1 MQLWG
6 GFTAPEVHYELS
18 TGGCSGMSPY
28 NRSSCKAPN
37 GRAAASVTLGN
48 GGGPGGFIPVPD
60 ADGYLK
66 FYPLKPEIDAPT
78 LLYHEIGGGGRRGT
92 FTPLECVGPRESSK
106 RSWAFDFGGLTI
118 RPTSCLSFET
128 DPDWE
133 KHFFVCVQPTE
144 CTNPAGAELQRD
156 CMVHAE
162 RHAVIPFEGEST
174 WTSPEASDNWGPH
187 YHNLDSAKIRWKI
200 CCGCG
205 APTTPPEPETDCKD
219 PSQYQAQVDRLANIS
234 RCDSEDLKKKKAEF
248 QHYWSQ
254 AQMFRSDFDLVVR
267 SCVEFN
273 LAKTLLSYLVGKGE
287 LDTVKDFVLIEAVL
301 EKIVNQDPTA
311 VLNFSNL
318 EVEVGGQMT
327 SVDVAALW
335 ETAAKI
341 REAVNT
347 IGEIGSEEE
356 LGTRLNNCAGTPMVS
371 DLVWQGAKDYL
382 RNFKAAT
389 EMMPE
394 LQKLTGDIE
403 HTDEDR
409 WKAEND
415 LYQACLQYAKCKGIP
430 PNCTPPPHGPTAPAP
445 GKCVRPTGPPGASA
459 EQ

>member
-1 MQLWG
+1 ML
-6 GFTAPEVHYELS
+6 
-18 TGGCSGMSPY
+18 
-28 NRSSCKAPN
+28 
-37 GRAAASVTLGN
+37 
-48 GGGPGGFIPVPD
+48 
-60 ADGYLK
+60 
-66 FYPLKPEIDAPT
+66 
-78 LLYHEIGGGGRRGT
+78 
-92 FTPLECVGPRESSK
+92 
-106 RSWAFDFGGLTI
+106 
-118 RPTSCLSFET
+118 
-128 DPDWE
+128 
-133 KHFFVCVQPTE
+133 
-144 CTNPAGAELQRD
+144 
-156 CMVHAE
+156 HAE
-162 RHAVIPFEGEST
+162 RHAVIPFEGEEH
-174 WTSPEASDNWGPH
+174 WKSPKASDPH
-187 YHNLDSAKIRWKI
+187 YSGVLSAKIHWEI

-205 APTTPPEPETDCKD
+205 EAGAPPEPETDCKD

-347 IGEIGSEEE
+347 ISEIGSEEE